1 MDNKMLCLILLI
13 SLMTSSFAMEFNFIP
28 FTMNTMDDMRVS
40 PKFERLQ
47 KIEVAPIN
55 SNVKPNFNLLEF
67 ILLDMDFDYMK
78 SVPSYKRLTYTMPD
92 M

>member
-1 MDNKMLCLILLI
+1 
-13 SLMTSSFAMEFNFIP
+13 MTSSLAMEFNFIP

-40 PKFERLQ
+40 PKFERLK
-47 KIEVAPIN
+47 KIEVAPIDL
-55 SNVKPNFNLLEF
+55 NVKPNLNLL
-67 ILLDMDFDYMK
+67 DYMK

>member
-1 MDNKMLCLILLI
+1 
-13 SLMTSSFAMEFNFIP
+13 MTSSLAMEFNFIP

-40 PKFERLQ
+40 PKFERLK
-47 KIEVAPIN
+47 KIEVAPIDL
-55 SNVKPNFNLLEF
+55 NVKPNLNLLEF